1 MGMITALNQ
10 RVHFYLTLNS
20 RILSIGVAS
29 LKLEDS
35 IGIGVTGRMIRHF
48 GTF

>member
-35 IGIGVTGRMIRHF
+35 IGVTGRMIRHF